1 MTARTTHLSPR
12 FARCTG
18 DATATSNVLAVLL
31 LGTVLGV
38 SWPHAARAQH
48 APDRPPHTAA
58 SPETRAERHG
68 SQLGLVEA
76 VRLSRG
82 DQPAIDAFESDAV
95 ASEEAAVAART
106 LPDLQ
111 VTAGVRDFPVTGR
124 NRFSPTADNFTMYM
138 IGLMRE
144 QVRRSK
150 REAEAARLRAEA
162 FASRKE
168 ATAQE
173 RRIQREVMIAWLN
186 AVEAKAKQNY
196 VNRLIADLNV
206 GHQVSEASIPTG
218 GSTPALALQMQA
230 EIALA
235 EATRAKAVG
244 DEAKARGELARWI
257 GAAAQRPLPDRI
269 PTLEPLLRDAR
280 AVNFATH
287 PEVLLGDAQQIAA
300 QRQVDVA
307 RADRKR
313 DLSWSVSYGWRPSF
327 GDLVSANV
335 TIPLLINKAN
345 RQDRRV
351 AEAAARA
358 NAANLRTLD
367 TWRELSG
374 AYEAALA
381 EYRSAEAQL
390 SILTGRAIP
399 SLEASFQAAEA
410 RYGAGQGSLEVPL
423 TIVRRYIEISIEAIE
438 QQAQRA
444 RAAAELTYLTED
456 VAR

>member
-1 MTARTTHLSPR
+1 MTARATHPSPR
-12 FARCTG
+12 FARCAG
-18 DATATSNVLAVLL
+18 DAGAKRNVLAVALMMTG
-31 LGTVLGV
+31 LGLA
-38 SWPHAARAQH
+38 WPNAARAQH
-48 APDRPPHTAA
+48 SPDRPPHNEA
-58 SPETRAERHG
+58 SPETRVAPQG

-82 DQPAIDAFESDAV
+82 DQPAIEAFESDAV

-111 VTAGVRDFPVTGR
+111 VTAGVQNFLVSGKTA
-124 NRFSPTADNFTMYM
+124 FSPTADMTMYT
-138 IGLMRE
+138 IGIMRE
-144 QVRRSK
+144 QIRRSK
-150 REAEAARLRAEA
+150 REAESTRLRAEA

-186 AVEAKAKQNY
+186 AVEAKAKQSL
-196 VNRLIADLNV
+196 VDRLISDLNV
-206 GHQVSEASIPTG
+206 GHQVLEAGIPTG
-218 GSTPALALQMQA
+218 ASTPALALQTQA

-235 EATRAKAVG
+235 EATKAKAVG

-280 AVNFATH
+280 TVNFSTH
-287 PEVLLGDAQQIAA
+287 PEVLLGNARQVAA
-300 QRQVDVA
+300 QRQIDVA

-313 DLSWSVSYGWRPSF
+313 DLSWSVTYGWRPSY

-335 TIPLLINKAN
+335 TIPLLRNKAN

-351 AEAAARA
+351 AEATARA

-367 TWRELSG
+367 TRRELSG

-399 SLEASFQAAEA
+399 SLEASFEAAEA
-410 RYGAGQGSLEVPL
+410 RYGAGQGSLELPL
-423 TIVRRYIEISIEAIE
+423 TIVRRYVEISIEAIE

-456 VAR
+456 VAK

>member
-1 MTARTTHLSPR
+1 MM
-12 FARCTG
+12 
-18 DATATSNVLAVLL
+18 
-31 LGTVLGV
+31 TVLGV
-38 SWPHAARAQH
+38 AWPHAARAQH

-58 SPETRAERHG
+58 SPEFRSARQG
-68 SQLGLVEA
+68 SRLGLVEA
-76 VRLSRG
+76 VQLSRS
-82 DQPAIDAFESDAV
+82 DQPALEAFESDAV

-111 VTAGVRDFPVTGR
+111 VTAGVQDFPINGE
-124 NRFSPTADNFTMYM
+124 NAFSPSADNFTMYK
-138 IGLMRE
+138 IGIMRE
-144 QVRRSK
+144 QIRRSK
-150 REAEAARLRAEA
+150 REAEAARFRAEA

-173 RRIQREVMIAWLN
+173 RRIQRNVMIAWLN
-186 AVEAKAKQNY
+186 AVEAQAKQSL
-196 VNRLIADLNV
+196 VDRLISDLNV
-206 GHQVSEASIPTG
+206 GHQVMEAGIPTG
-218 GSTPALALQMQA
+218 ASTPALALQTQA

-235 EATRAKAVG
+235 EGTKAKAVG

-280 AVNFATH
+280 TVNFSTH
-287 PEVLLGDAQQIAA
+287 PEVLLGDARQRAA

-313 DLSWSVSYGWRPSF
+313 DLSWSLTYGWRPSF

-335 TIPLLINKAN
+335 TIPLLINRAN
-345 RQDRRV
+345 RQDCRV

-358 NAANLRTLD
+358 NAATLRTLD
-367 TWRELSG
+367 TRRELSG

-390 SILTGRAIP
+390 AILTGRAIP

-410 RYGAGQGSLEVPL
+410 RYGAGQGSLELPL
-423 TIVRRYIEISIEAIE
+423 TIVRQYVEISIEAIE

-444 RAAAELTYLTED
+444 RAAAELTYLAED
-456 VAR
+456 VAKCPPPTRRSSLAGSHWRSRRRVPATG